1 MARYRGPVCR
11 LCRREGEKL
20 FLKGER
26 CFSSSCSVE
35 KREGGPGQHG
45 RGRQSRSDYK
55 TQLREKQKTK
65 RLYCLTE
72 GQFRKYYEV
81 ASHGKGVTGTDML
94 VGLEARL
101 DVVVQR
107 AGFAPSITS
116 SRQVVIHGHVKVNDR
131 RVDIPSYKVKVGDIV
146 SISEKMKSNP
156 LVISA
161 VTAAASRGG
170 CEWIIVDKDK
180 LTATVG
186 STPTRDQLSQTVNEQ
201 LIVELYS
208 R

>member
-26 CFSSSCSVE
+26 CHSSSCSVE

-72 GQFRKYYEV
+72 RQFRKYYDV
-81 ASHGKGVTGTDML
+81 ASKSKGVTGTEML
-94 VGLEARL
+94 VGLEGRL
-101 DVVVQR
+101 DVVVHR
-107 AGFAPSITS
+107 AGFAPSLS
-116 SRQVVIHGHVKVNDR
+116 NARQIVKHGHVKVNDR
-131 RVDIPSYKVKVGDIV
+131 RVDIPSYQVSAGDAIA
-146 SISEKMKSNP
+146 ISDKLKSNL
-156 LVISA
+156 LVTSA
-161 VTAAASRGG
+161 LTAATSRGG
-170 CEWIIVDKDK
+170 CDWISVDKDK
-180 LTATVG
+180 LMATMN
-186 STPTRDQLSQTVNEQ
+186 SKPTREQLPQTINEQ